1 MKPIQM
7 TLVEPCQ
14 VKIGDIYV
22 YRSLKPEEHHYLIP
36 MIVDE
41 LTYVLRQCEPDNFYT
56 PGIIYTTGLW
66 TATFKTLAENE
77 DIFDKES
84 KFRGLTVYSEIDSD
98 GALRDPRI
106 IPKDSFDDFLK
117 IFTVPNC
124 VTRKY
129 KVICVNDRRN
139 DMWKE

>member
-1 MKPIQM
+1 MKPIQL

-22 YRSLKPEEHHYLIP
+22 YRSLNPEEHHYLIP

-41 LTYVLRQCEPDNFYT
+41 LTYVLRRCEPDD
-56 PGIIYTTGLW
+56 IYATGMW

-77 DIFDKES
+77 DIFSKES
-84 KFRGLTVYSEIDSD
+84 KLRGLTVYSEIDGD
-98 GALRDPRI
+98 GVLRDPRI
-106 IPKDSFDDFLK
+106 IPKDAFEDFLK
-117 IFTVPNC
+117 IFAEPNC

-129 KVICVNDRRN
+129 KAVCINDRR
-139 DMWKE
+139 MTLGRSEKK

>member
-41 LTYVLRQCEPDNFYT
+41 LTYVLRQCEPGD
-56 PGIIYTTGLW
+56 IYATGMW

-77 DIFDKES
+77 DIFGKES
-84 KFRGLTVYSEIDSD
+84 KFRGLTVYSEIDRD

-106 IPKDSFDDFLK
+106 IPRDSFDDFLK
-117 IFTVPNC
+117 IFTEPNC
-124 VTRKY
+124 VTLKY
-129 KVICVNDRRN
+129 KAICINDRRI
-139 DMWKE
+139 DVRKE

>member
-14 VKIGDIYV
+14 VKVGDIYV
-22 YRSLKPEEHHYLIP
+22 YRSLKPEEHHYLVP

-41 LTYVLRQCEPDNFYT
+41 LTYILRRCEPGDM
-56 PGIIYTTGLW
+56 YTTGMW

-77 DIFDKES
+77 DIFGKES
-84 KFRGLTVYSEIDSD
+84 KLRGLTVYSEIDRD
-98 GALRDPRI
+98 GVLRDPRI

-117 IFTVPNC
+117 IFTEPNC

-129 KVICVNDRRN
+129 KAVCINDRRN
-139 DMWKE
+139 DFGKE